1 MGCIREQGRDG
12 ADYDFLAQNNFDY
25 MIQRPKDGT
34 IIVGG
39 GRWKVSVENLIGN
52 TDDSVKIPDLTEYL
66 REVMKKTMTGWGEE
80 ALNEGLLVDWTGIMG
95 YTPEA
100 VPYVGA
106 VHGKPGAFISAGHS
120 GHGEWYSSLIFE
132 LCCRTVG

>member
-66 REVMKKTMTGWGEE
+66 RLYIAIHGDH
-80 ALNEGLLVDWTGIMG
+80 EGGN
-95 YTPEA
+95 A
-100 VPYVGA
+100 
-106 VHGKPGAFISAGHS
+106 SAHTS
-120 GHGEWYSSLIFE
+120 RMSSL
-132 LCCRTVG
+132 LL

>member
-1 MGCIREQGRDG
+1 
-12 ADYDFLAQNNFDY
+12 

-66 REVMKKTMTGWGEE
+66 REVMKKTMTTNTVQTKTALMVDIVGE
-80 ALNEGLLVDWTGIMG
+80 
-95 YTPEA
+95 
-100 VPYVGA
+100 
-106 VHGKPGAFISAGHS
+106 S
-120 GHGEWYSSLIFE
+120 GS
-132 LCCRTVG
+132 

>member
-1 MGCIREQGRDG
+1 
-12 ADYDFLAQNNFDY
+12 

-39 GRWKVSVENLIGN
+39 GRWAVPVENLIGN

-120 GHGEWYSSLIFE
+120 GHGKWSSSLTF
-132 LCCRTVG
+132 